1 MNPAFEDQPLATLT
15 EQHHWPYGP
24 GDRASSSDF
33 LAVGTRHELLRPNR
47 CHAYSCPPSKC
58 FSAWLPM

>member
-33 LAVGTRHELLRPNR
+33 LAVGTRHGLLRPNR